1 MLQTKKKFV
10 YEILYNINPHDKAL
24 LSYYDK
30 TKNWATPSTPLVI
43 DNVEVYNI
51 FNILSIAV
59 KYLGKQ
65 NGFQGGNLLNL
76 SSSTELFHKTTNIQS
91 PSSNTLKPSS
101 VSRCEEGAETCSV
114 LGTTRGLGVAKNV
127 DVHGVKIFTV
137 YQPSIDYPE
146 LSVAAQITDDE
157 HSPYYQWNR

>member
-1 MLQTKKKFV
+1 M
-10 YEILYNINPHDKAL
+10 
-24 LSYYDK
+24 
-30 TKNWATPSTPLVI
+30 
-43 DNVEVYNI
+43 
-51 FNILSIAV
+51 

-76 SSSTELFHKTTNIQS
+76 SSSTELFHQTTNLQS
-91 PSSNTLKPSS
+91 PASNTPKPSS

-127 DVHGVKIFTV
+127 DVHGVKMFTV